1 MIFTLVNFPWP
12 ASPLLHC
19 SALYSLLSTILQH
32 CLFGFFDGPTDFAC
46 SNSVSERMNVATSSP
61 TFRIA
66 VGVTWA
72 QLHSLGFMCS
82 EDNWVPG
89 NTDIMC
95 L

>member
-1 MIFTLVNFPWP
+1 
-12 ASPLLHC
+12 
-19 SALYSLLSTILQH
+19 
-32 CLFGFFDGPTDFAC
+32 
-46 SNSVSERMNVATSSP
+46 MNVATSSP